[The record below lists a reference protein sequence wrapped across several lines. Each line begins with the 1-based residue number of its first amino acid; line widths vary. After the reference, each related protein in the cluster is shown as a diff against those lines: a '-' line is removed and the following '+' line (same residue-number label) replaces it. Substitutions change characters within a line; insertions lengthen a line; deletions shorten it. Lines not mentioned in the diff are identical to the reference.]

1 LTQATREISIRR
13 MRPTLTAPAISRRS
27 LLALGAGALLC
38 TAGVLDSTPV
48 QAQSS
53 PTPLKIG
60 VIGTGRIGGTLAR
73 YWAKAGNEVFVS
85 SRHPEELKSLVA
97 AMGPHAHAGT
107 PRQAAAFGSVIL
119 ISVPYSAMPQLGQQL
134 RSELAGKIIIDT
146 SNPVERRDGP
156 MALEAQKQGA
166 GLATAGYLHNR
177 RVVRAFNCIP
187 AASLAG
193 DADRRPERIAIPIG
207 GDDAAALEVTQ
218 RLVREAGFDPVV
230 IGSLARTREFDL
242 GQPLAS
248 GSLTATQMRSRL
260 AGIRGGTSN

>member
-1 LTQATREISIRR
+1 LTQATREVTIRR
-13 MRPTLTAPAISRRS
+13 MRHTAPVAAISRRT

-38 TAGVLDSTPV
+38 SAGLLDSRLA

-53 PTPLKIG
+53 PAPLKIG
-60 VIGTGRIGGTLAR
+60 IIGTGRIGGALAR

-97 AMGPHAHAGT
+97 EMGPRAHAGT
-107 PRQAAAFGSVIL
+107 PRQAAAFGTVIL
-119 ISVPYSAMPQLGQQL
+119 VSVPYSAMPRLGQEL

-146 SNPVERRDGP
+146 SNPIERRDGA
-156 MALEAQKQGA
+156 MALAAQKEGA
-166 GLATAGYLHNR
+166 GMATAAYLHNR
-177 RVVRAFNCIP
+177 RIVRAFNCMP

-193 DADRRPERIAIPIG
+193 DADRRPERLAIPIG
-207 GDDAAALEVTQ
+207 GDDAAALEVAQ

-248 GSLTATQMRSRL
+248 GSLTAAQMRSRL
-260 AGIRGGTSN
+260 AGIRGTSN